1 MERND
6 TAAALGKF
14 GLVAVASLAA
24 ASIWATTP
32 PEPSGLL
39 DPRAWAEA
47 TPWEPRLG
55 QDYELTLGA
64 SRYSLRVENV
74 AKGMHYTIAY
84 GGQSYSYILAPFDA
98 TRTAVRAVA
107 DLDGDA
113 QPDFVID
120 VDDATYVLLSTR
132 AQPGANLP
140 TAEFHL
146 EPEGC

>member
-1 MERND
+1 MESND
-6 TAAALGKF
+6 KAGALGKF

-32 PEPSGLL
+32 APAARV

-55 QDYELTLGA
+55 QDYELALGA
-64 SRYSLRVENV
+64 VRYGLRVENV

-84 GGQSYSYILAPFDA
+84 GGQSYSYVLGPFDG

-107 DLDGDA
+107 DFDGDA
-113 QPDFVID
+113 QPDFVIA
-120 VDDATYVLLSTR
+120 VDDATYLLLSTR
-132 AQPGANLP
+132 AEPGANLP
-140 TAEFHL
+140 TAEFQP
-146 EPEGC
+146 ESEGC